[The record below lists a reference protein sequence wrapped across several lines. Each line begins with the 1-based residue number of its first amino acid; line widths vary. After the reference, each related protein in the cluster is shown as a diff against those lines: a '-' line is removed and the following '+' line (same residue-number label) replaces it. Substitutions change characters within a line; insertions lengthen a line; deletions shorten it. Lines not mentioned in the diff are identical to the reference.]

1 MRKLLGVLFVIGILS
16 LSTTISS
23 QNAVE
28 IIGTDGFA
36 GGCDPA
42 INLAGITAQFNGSP
56 TTVKVKAI
64 AYTDYLN
71 EITTIGTTA
80 GGGAQVSFTINTP
93 PDITLPENTVVQ
105 FFVGNADF
113 SEYATVAVNCTTGT
127 VYLEQLLGFDGRLN
141 AGEDLPVVMFP
152 KLNKDKQPYLEF
164 WQVHP
169 ETNYRGRRVLTVN
182 ANTFAELPE
191 SPSSNIQIASTPGG
205 VATLYYLT
213 SGEFQVNYLPNAEG
227 KVWVVIF
234 DALSPTTIRR
244 ADYP

>member
-1 MRKLLGVLFVIGILS
+1 MRKIFAVFIFMVLMSG
-16 LSTTISS
+16 ISS
-23 QNAVE
+23 AQNAVE

-36 GGCDPA
+36 GGCDPS
-42 INLAGITAQFNGSP
+42 INLAGITARFNGAA

-64 AYTDYLN
+64 AYTDYLD
-71 EITTIGTTA
+71 EITTIGAIA
-80 GGGAQVSFTINTP
+80 GGGADVSFTINTP
-93 PDITLPENTVVQ
+93 SDITLPENTVVQ

-113 SEYATVAVNCTTGT
+113 SEYATVAVNCTTGA
-127 VYLEQLLGFDGRLN
+127 VYLEQVLGFDGRLF
-141 AGEDLPVVMFP
+141 AGDDLPVVMFP
-152 KLNKDKQPYLEF
+152 KLNRSGEPYLEF

-182 ANTFAELPE
+182 AATFAELPE
-191 SPSSNIQIASTPGG
+191 APTANIKIASTPGD

-213 SGEFQVNYLPNAEG
+213 TGEFQVNYLPNEEG

-234 DALSPTTIRR
+234 NSLSPSDVRR